1 MISEKNNMEINYIII
16 NNYKAKDKY
25 KDKDKYKAYYEK
37 KGCKYD

>member
-1 MISEKNNMEINYIII
+1 MEINYIII